1 MLTQPNE
8 SRSSESSSGWPEV
21 GISIGG
27 SIGISIGGN
36 LQSLPKGADASGG
49 CPTIHISF
57 ASSSDLYNVYNPFL
71 PARHIN
77 SPGLFQWPGMA
88 PVSTA
93 VSDQIMDN
101 RSGITDRHL

>member
-8 SRSSESSSGWPEV
+8 SRSSESLSRWPEV

-27 SIGISIGGN
+27 SVGISIGGT

-57 ASSSDLYNVYNPFL
+57 ASSSDLYNVYNLQPLFAAPPHKL
-71 PARHIN
+71 PGIV
-77 SPGLFQWPGMA
+77 SMA
-88 PVSTA
+88 GYGTRVASRLRL
-93 VSDQIMDN
+93 DN
-101 RSGITDRHL
+101 G

>member
-1 MLTQPNE
+1 M
-8 SRSSESSSGWPEV
+8 

-27 SIGISIGGN
+27 SVGISICRGISIGGN

-57 ASSSDLYNVYNPFL
+57 ASSSDLYKVYNPFL